1 MLLLQSLQT
10 QNHAILTRLD
20 SMDDTNKQRHGE
32 LCAEITSKADSTDI
46 TCLDHQ
52 LADVNNQLSSAV
64 VDIKAN
70 LTHVTKTHAAE
81 LKKLDEM
88 IVTQHACL
96 DSYSTSLDDRFAALE
111 RRLSSPHSTRRTT
124 VVDPSLR
131 GCNSS
136 TSKFPS
142 AVLPE
147 GSVDNTPGPDDS
159 ADANDDDV
167 DIDGT
172 VPMPRNPH
180 RTVIHNTTQG
190 IPRGRMDPTGVL
202 PEENTFTLPSGHF
215 GSGLGGPTIPIATP
229 RRDEQGANAHATHMA
244 GPAGA
249 HLRASLPPTPPRK
262 KLPGRRKSHLL
273 HTPHHH
279 PLRIQLWFVRHR
291 PVPVVHSYHHGKTRN
306 AQKGLTGLI
315 LRGWPTNHTMGRRTV
330 STHSL
335 WGFWQTAASTWC
347 LWTTLLVVSTKSL
360 PSTIESRIPGPTLP
374 TTPLDPRSIGSS
386 SSHSNS
392 FLP

>member
-1 MLLLQSLQT
+1 MIAGIAEADRALDLAITGIATALDEDDDDATDANTMASLMPVIPVPTPTMEAFMLVLQSLQT

-111 RRLSSPHSTRRTT
+111 RRLSHSTPRTT

-136 TSKFPS
+136 TSQFPS

-172 VPMPRNPH
+172 VPMP
-180 RTVIHNTTQG
+180 
-190 IPRGRMDPTGVL
+190 
-202 PEENTFTLPSGHF
+202 
-215 GSGLGGPTIPIATP
+215 
-229 RRDEQGANAHATHMA
+229 
-244 GPAGA
+244 
-249 HLRASLPPTPPRK
+249 
-262 KLPGRRKSHLL
+262 
-273 HTPHHH
+273 
-279 PLRIQLWFVRHR
+279 
-291 PVPVVHSYHHGKTRN
+291 
-306 AQKGLTGLI
+306 
-315 LRGWPTNHTMGRRTV
+315 
-330 STHSL
+330 
-335 WGFWQTAASTWC
+335 
-347 LWTTLLVVSTKSL
+347 
-360 PSTIESRIPGPTLP
+360 
-374 TTPLDPRSIGSS
+374 
-386 SSHSNS
+386 
-392 FLP
+392 